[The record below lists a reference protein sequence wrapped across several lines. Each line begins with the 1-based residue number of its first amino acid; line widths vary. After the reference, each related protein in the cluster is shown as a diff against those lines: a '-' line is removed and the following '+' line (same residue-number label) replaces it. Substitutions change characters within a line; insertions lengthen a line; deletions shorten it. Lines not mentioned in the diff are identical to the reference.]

1 MLDLWGARK
10 LLAATSGTLII
21 VSYVVCIGLAVGTD
35 VYIGGLKFRKYIF
48 NLPFIKSQ
56 SPKRTIFPL
65 RNGYSSER

>member
-35 VYIGGLKFRKYIF
+35 VYIGGLKFPYF
-48 NLPFIKSQ
+48 SD
-56 SPKRTIFPL
+56 T
-65 RNGYSSER
+65 GYVHNFKLT